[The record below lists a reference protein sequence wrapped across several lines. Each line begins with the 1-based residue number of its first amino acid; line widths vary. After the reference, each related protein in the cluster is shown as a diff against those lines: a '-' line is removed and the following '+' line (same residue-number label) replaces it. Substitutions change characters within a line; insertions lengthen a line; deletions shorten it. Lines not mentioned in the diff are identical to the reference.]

1 MSGYSNADL
10 YDGILGQNTDALRY
24 LYATFFPNV
33 CSMVKNLHGHE
44 SDANDIFQEAIIIFY
59 RKAKVGEIDKT
70 TAVLPYLMAT
80 SKIIWLKTSRE
91 RQKKQGV
98 GLDTEDIIDESSIYE
113 AYKTNKRKE
122 FFYKHFKMLSPE
134 CQSTLKAFFAG
145 LSFAEMAIKLKLSS
159 EEFARRKKYLCK
171 EYLVKGIKNDPEYK
185 NISALDGNE
194 PF

>member
-10 YDGILGQNTDALRY
+10 YDGILGQNMDALRY
-24 LYATFFPNV
+24 LYATFFPKV
-33 CSMVKNLHGHE
+33 SSMVKNLHGHE

-59 RKAKVGEIDKT
+59 RKAQAGEVDKA

-80 SKIIWLKTSRE
+80 AKIIWQKTIRE
-91 RQKKQGV
+91 RQNEQIV
-98 GLDTEDIIDESSIYE
+98 GLDTEEIIDDSSIYE

-134 CQSTLKAFFAG
+134 CQRTLKAFFTG
-145 LSFAEMAIKLKLSS
+145 LSFAEMATKLQLSS

-171 EYLVKGIKNDPEYK
+171 EYLVKSIKSDPEYK
-185 NISALDGNE
+185 NISAIDGNE